1 MYIPSTFVTCFHLTD
16 PAHTKLISRIP
27 LFYCQLPDLLSFQ
40 QFLQLTAPSD
50 FLTLLIYFC
59 TSHSACP
66 HFLTKLDSV
75 NPSLQSFSC
84 IRQLPCPLHHHFLIP
99 LAKFPLQLSSTLL
112 LVPTGTQASWIW
124 LEKSQT
130 MMTSLILSGIL
141 LISSKPIIF
150 PTIYSSFLFKL
161 LSPQISNTTSPS
173 FILSL
178 WHFFLFNSEK
188 RSC

>member
-75 NPSLQSFSC
+75 THHCNHSLVSVSFRVPS
-84 IRQLPCPLHHHFLIP
+84 
-99 LAKFPLQLSSTLL
+99 
-112 LVPTGTQASWIW
+112 
-124 LEKSQT
+124 
-130 MMTSLILSGIL
+130 
-141 LISSKPIIF
+141 
-150 PTIYSSFLFKL
+150 
-161 LSPQISNTTSPS
+161 TTT
-173 FILSL
+173 F
-178 WHFFLFNSEK
+178 
-188 RSC
+188 